1 MALEKSVNCIDF
13 DYELWYDMSIKC
25 CVDSPFC
32 KLMYD
37 FKYKRTE
44 ELYYPLLA
52 SRVEMIKNTEEEV
65 G

>member
-1 MALEKSVNCIDF
+1 
-13 DYELWYDMSIKC
+13 MSRKR

-32 KLMYD
+32 KLMHD